1 MYFSLLI
8 VYKMNIYLEF
18 QKKIL
23 FILLPPLTSSSGSVP
38 GYGDDD
44 EYRSPEKRKESKPSR
59 FRNSIRDEEDEGGEE
74 EAKIRAAIGEVQG
87 VAGIF
92 ERQ

>member
-1 MYFSLLI
+1 MTDQNL
-8 VYKMNIYLEF
+8 
-18 QKKIL
+18 
-23 FILLPPLTSSSGSVP
+23 SGLRPHKSAEQFKL
-38 GYGDDD
+38 GGFLAREQNLKESYGDDD

-59 FRNSIRDEEDEGGEE
+59 FRNSIGDEEDEGGEE